1 MNILGIGNALV
12 DSILE
17 LKEDRILVELG
28 LPKGSMQLIDSD
40 KLKSIM
46 ERTSGFKALLAA
58 GGSASNTIT
67 SLAHLG
73 VKTGF
78 IGKIGKDESGQFY
91 KNDMQTRGVVPN
103 LLEGDLPSGTAIAF
117 VSADGERTF
126 ATYLGAA
133 ATLAPEDL
141 TPEMFAGYTIFHVE
155 GYLVQSYALIEKAMK
170 FAKDAGCYV
179 SIDLASYN
187 VVEDHH
193 AFMHRLVENYV
204 DIVFANEEESKAFT
218 GKEPLEALKEI
229 AQMAKIAIVKTGSK
243 GALAMCRGELA
254 TVPAIPATCVDTNGA
269 GDAFAAGFLYGITQN
284 VSLATCA
291 TMGTVLAGNVVEV
304 TGPKMD
310 TLRWM
315 KIEQMLQ
322 PILLADPNR
331 ELQKNIL
338 GDE

>member
-17 LKEDRILVELG
+17 LKEDRILVDLG

-40 KLKSIM
+40 KLKSII
-46 ERTSGFKALLAA
+46 EQTRGFKASQAA

-78 IGKIGKDESGQFY
+78 IGKIGKDDTGQFY
-91 KNDMQTRGVVPN
+91 KNDLLSRGVEPN

-141 TPEMFAGYTIFHVE
+141 TPEMFAGYTLFHVE

-170 FAKDAGCYV
+170 LAKEAGCTV

-193 AFMHRLVENYV
+193 AFMHRLIEEYV
-204 DIVFANEEESKAFT
+204 DIVFANEEEAKAFT

-229 AQMAKIAIVKTGSK
+229 AQQSRIAIVKTGPK
-243 GALAMCRGELA
+243 GALAMCAEEIA
-254 TVPAIPATCVDTNGA
+254 SVPAISATCVDTNGA
-269 GDAFAAGFLYGITQN
+269 GDAFAAGFLFGITQN
-284 VSLATCA
+284 CSLATCA

-310 TLRWM
+310 AARWIQ
-315 KIEQMLQ
+315 IEQILQ
-322 PILLADPNR
+322 PILQADPNR
-331 ELQKNIL
+331 EVQKNIVR
-338 GDE
+338 D